1 MAVGGGWGGYKMS
14 ISSNNAI
21 DKQRQLKQAEVAEE
35 QQKKQA
41 GGGGVG
47 VAGCPA
53 RRVASLCVAMRPFHV
68 A

>member
-41 GGGGVG
+41 GGGGLGLQDVQRG
-47 VAGCPA
+47 VWQVCA
-53 RRVASLCVAMRPFHV
+53 
-68 A
+68 

>member
-1 MAVGGGWGGYKMS
+1 MS

-21 DKQRQLKQAEVAEE
+21 DKRRQLKQAEVAEE
-35 QQKKQA
+35 QQKKQT
-41 GGGGVG
+41 GGVW

-53 RRVASLCVAMRPFHV
+53 RRVASLCAAMRPFRV